1 MSPPA
6 ARAGATALLL
16 VACAGARAPAPPV
29 APDPSTLDL
38 RGPCRAVAAA
48 QRRDP
53 RVAAVLPGDWPAG
66 AARFVDAGGPRATLA
81 PVRALC
87 AELADH
93 AFVGPVADCAGLA
106 AAEAALRPGDRRGLA
121 RIEVAAHR
129 VVLELVAAFGGDPR
143 VGFAALA
150 GMPADELVRAH
161 WPAGDQ
167 YPRLVQA
174 HARYRAA
181 VEAGGWPVVPP
192 GVVAAGEQGPVV
204 AALRARLAAEGFG
217 GGDGDR
223 FDGALVEAL
232 LRFQAA
238 RGVPGVAR
246 LDAPTREALAAPPD
260 VVLEAVRQAL
270 VAWRAAPRRPAY
282 RVEINVDDFHGEV
295 WRDGTRALRF
305 RVVVGRPGK
314 NATPTLAS
322 AIRHVVVNPYWNVP
336 GRIYEE
342 ELRPA
347 DHDRMS
353 RAELEAAL
361 AAKGF
366 QLMARERAEPWVRQ
380 PPGPT
385 NPLGRIK
392 FLFPNPYDVYLHD
405 SPEKALFDE
414 AHRAYSHG
422 CVRVER
428 PLELAR
434 VLLRHDGAGDPADL
448 DGWLDGDAEQVV
460 SLLAPVPVY
469 IDARPL
475 RVDDRGVA
483 RVLPDLYRR
492 GWVFADAGVEA
503 RPTP

>member
-1 MSPPA
+1 MSRLAP
-6 ARAGATALLL
+6 ALLL
-16 VACAGARAPAPPV
+16 AACAGAPAPAPPLT
-29 APDPSTLDL
+29 DRSTLDL

-53 RVAAVLPGDWPAG
+53 RVAAVLPGDWPA
-66 AARFVDAGGPRATLA
+66 AEPRFVDADGPRPTLA

-87 AELADH
+87 AALPDH
-93 AFVGPVADCAGLA
+93 AFAGPVADCAGLA
-106 AAEAALRPGDRRGLA
+106 ATEAALRPGDRRGLA
-121 RIEVAAHR
+121 RVEVAAHR

-143 VGFAALA
+143 VAFAALA
-150 GMPADELVRAH
+150 EMPADALVRAH

-167 YPRLVQA
+167 YARLVRA

-181 VEAGGWPVVPP
+181 VEAGGWPAVPP
-192 GVVAAGEQGPVV
+192 GVVAAGERGPVV

-217 GGDGDR
+217 AGQGDH

-238 RGVPGVAR
+238 RGVAGVAR
-246 LDAPTREALAAPPD
+246 LDAPTREALEVPPG
-260 VVLEAVRQAL
+260 VVLDAVRQAL
-270 VAWRAAPRRPAY
+270 EAWRAAPRRPAY

-295 WRDGTRALRF
+295 WRNGSRALRF

-322 AIRHVVVNPYWNVP
+322 AIRHIVVNPYWNVP
-336 GRIYEE
+336 GRIYAE

-353 RAELEAAL
+353 REELAAAL

-405 SPEKALFDE
+405 SPAKALFDE

-422 CVRVER
+422 CVRVQR

-434 VLLRHDGAGDPADL
+434 ALLRHDGAGDPEDL
-448 DGWLDGDAEQVV
+448 DAWLDDDAEQLVT
-460 SLLAPVPVY
+460 LLAPVPVF

-475 RVDDRGVA
+475 RVDDRDVVQ
-483 RVLPDLYRR
+483 VLPDLYGRR
-492 GWVFADAGVEA
+492 WVFAAE
-503 RPTP
+503 